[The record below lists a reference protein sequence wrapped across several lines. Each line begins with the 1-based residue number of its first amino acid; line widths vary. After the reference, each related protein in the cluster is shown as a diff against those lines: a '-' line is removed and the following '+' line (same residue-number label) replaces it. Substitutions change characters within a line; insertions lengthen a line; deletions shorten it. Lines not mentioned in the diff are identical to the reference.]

1 MKPFTFRSIEKEI
14 SFADFTLKNCTIG
27 RLFAHCYSVFVS
39 GDCVILPAYATDNW
53 FSLVY
58 SSSLCCPLFEICLL
72 KSQKSNH
79 FLEPLWSSVSVF
91 NIFTVVIYTIPK
103 LACTQTLFY
112 FSFCSF
118 GKHRRAHKRGE
129 HASEASERKKE
140 FFFPTPTSLRWRS
153 INPSRFFFSLACST
167 DFQEKIESLWIGY
180 PKAQC
185 LAFHSMNSVLR
196 LRLGIHH
203 ALGRNDLNDRS
214 RKSMRIRWKNCL
226 SNDACFDE

>member
-1 MKPFTFRSIEKEI
+1 MMSLWRQTTHLHRRETFVKPFTFRSIEKEI

-39 GDCVILPAYATDNW
+39 GDCVILAAYATDNW

-79 FLEPLWSSVSVF
+79 FLEPLWSNVSVF

-118 GKHRRAHKRGE
+118 WKHRRAHKRGE

-140 FFFPTPTSLRWRS
+140 FFFPTPASLRWRS
-153 INPSRFFFSLACST
+153 INPFFFFFSCVLDGLSRENRGSVNRLSQST
-167 DFQEKIESLWIGY
+167 MFSFSQHEFSFETASWY
-180 PKAQC
+180 
-185 LAFHSMNSVLR
+185 S
-196 LRLGIHH
+196 
-203 ALGRNDLNDRS
+203 S
-214 RKSMRIRWKNCL
+214 RPW
-226 SNDACFDE
+226 